1 MCGSVGTVSLF
12 FHCAQREKHSY
23 APKTDVLKFSKHA
36 ERAKKT
42 SEPLQFRGFLNW
54 QRVKDSNPHIQ
65 SQSLLCYP
73 YTIPLTTWCS
83 AEHFYYYI
91 HFL

>member
-23 APKTDVLKFSKHA
+23 APKTDVLKFSKYA

-42 SEPLQFRGFLNW
+42 SELLQFRGFLNW
-54 QRVKDSNPHIQ
+54 NITTSRIFIQ
-65 SQSLLCYP
+65 DFQITFDL
-73 YTIPLTTWCS
+73 
-83 AEHFYYYI
+83 HFFWFLYY
-91 HFL
+91 LR